1 MNNDGDLGRVADIF
15 VAKRS
20 NQAAPAFAEDQKKAA
35 ERVLNLEPVV
45 EAPKAISEVIS
56 EPQVVSEP
64 EIVLEPE
71 VVDTTV
77 YQKEIVLHIEE
88 N

>member
-1 MNNDGDLGRVADIF
+1 MLQKGQIKLPLLLQKI
-15 VAKRS
+15 K
-20 NQAAPAFAEDQKKAA
+20 KKAA
-35 ERVLNLEPVV
+35 ECVLNLEPVV